1 GAQAACAAGRGRAA
15 GGRGDV
21 LAAAVAGRA
30 VQGQPVVAGGGRLG
44 VGHARG
50 GRLAEARSVADEAD
64 AHAAPMQLVDLAV
77 EGVDEQLHQRADLVL
92 RTAPVL
98 AREREQGQCADA
110 GVQAEIDAQVD
121 RARAGAMAD
130 DARPVAL
137 LRPAAV
143 AVHDD
148 GQVARDSTV
157 GGHQTAISSCS
168 LALTTSSTSLIALS
182 VIFCISA
189 SLRAASSSLTCF
201 SFSSSLTC
209 WLASRRMLRM
219 ATLVSSPS
227 PCTTLD
233 SSLRRSS
240 VSAGRLSRIT

>member
-1 GAQAACAAGRGRAA
+1 QPC
-15 GGRGDV
+15 
-21 LAAAVAGRA
+21 VAR
-30 VQGQPVVAGGGRLG
+30 GGGLG
-44 VGHARG
+44 VVHARG
-50 GRLAEARSVADEAD
+50 DRLAEARAVADEAD
-64 AHAAPMQLVDLAV
+64 AHAAPVQLVDFAV
-77 EGVDEQLHQRADLVL
+77 ERVDEKLHQRADFLL
-92 RTAPVL
+92 GPAPVL
-98 AREREQGQCADA
+98 AREREQGECADP

-148 GQVARDSTV
+148 GQVARDSTG

-182 VIFCISA
+182 VIFWISA

-201 SFSSSLTC
+201 SLSSSLTC

-227 PCTTLD
+227 PWTTFD

-240 VSAGRLSRIT
+240 VRAGRLRRITVPAVFGVRPRS